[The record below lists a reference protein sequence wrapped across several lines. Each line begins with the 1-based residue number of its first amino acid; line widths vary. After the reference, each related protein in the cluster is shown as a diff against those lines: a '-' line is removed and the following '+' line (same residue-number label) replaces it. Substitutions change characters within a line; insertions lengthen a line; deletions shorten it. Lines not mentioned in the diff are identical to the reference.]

1 MIKHSKYLKEIGVDP
16 MEGFDEKD
24 PRYKLDK
31 ELGFAQS
38 ETWNLYYSLA
48 LEIYPRLCYFREQ
61 TLASPIEVD
70 SKEEWDEILGKM
82 IHAFKLILTD
92 DRRDDEKFK
101 EVEEGL
107 RLFAK
112 WYFALWW

>member
-16 MEGFDEKD
+16 MEGFDRKD
-24 PRYKLDK
+24 PRYKIDR
-31 ELGFAQS
+31 ELGFAQF

-48 LEIYPRLCYFREQ
+48 LEIYPRLCYFREIAGGYP
-61 TLASPIEVD
+61 LGLNE
-70 SKEEWDEILGKM
+70 KEWDEILDQM
-82 IHAFKLILTD
+82 IHAFKLILID

-101 EVEEGL
+101 EVEGGL

-112 WYFALWW
+112 WYLALWW

>member
-16 MEGFDEKD
+16 MEGIVKED

-31 ELGFAQS
+31 ELGFAPF

-48 LEIYPRLCYFREQ
+48 LEIYPRLCYFREH
-61 TLASPIEVD
+61 TLASPIQAD
-70 SKEEWDEILGKM
+70 SKEEWDEILDKM
-82 IHAFKLILTD
+82 IRALKLILID

-101 EVEEGL
+101 EVVEGL
-107 RLFAK
+107 GLFAK
-112 WYFALWW
+112 WYLALWW

>member
-16 MEGFDEKD
+16 MEGFIRKD
-24 PRYKLDK
+24 PRYKMNK
-31 ELGFAQS
+31 ELGFAQF

-48 LEIYPRLCYFREQ
+48 LEIYPRLCYFRER
-61 TLASPIEVD
+61 TIAYPLGLNE
-70 SKEEWDEILGKM
+70 KEWDEILDKM
-82 IHAFKLILTD
+82 IRAFKLILID
-92 DRRDDEKFK
+92 DCHDDEKVK

-112 WYFALWW
+112 WYLELWW

>member
-16 MEGFDEKD
+16 MERVDEKD
-24 PRYKLDK
+24 PRYKLDE

-38 ETWNLYYSLA
+38 ETWDLYYSLA
-48 LEIYPRLCYFREQ
+48 LEIYPRLCYFREH
-61 TLASPIEVD
+61 TLGYPPEAD
-70 SKEEWDEILGKM
+70 SKEEWDEILDKM
-82 IHAFKLILTD
+82 IRAFKIILID

-107 RLFAK
+107 NLFAE
-112 WYFALWW
+112 WYLALWW